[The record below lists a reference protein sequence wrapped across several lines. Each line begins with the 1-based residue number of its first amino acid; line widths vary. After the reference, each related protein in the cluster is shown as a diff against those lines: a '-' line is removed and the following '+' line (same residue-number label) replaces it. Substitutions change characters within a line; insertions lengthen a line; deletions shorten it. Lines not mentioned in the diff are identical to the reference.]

1 MYGMMKDV
9 QDPGSLNVGSRTRIP
24 NLLLTGQSTT
34 LHGMMGTMAGSL
46 VTCAEVLSYE
56 ELFNQLKKAS

>member
-1 MYGMMKDV
+1 
-9 QDPGSLNVGSRTRIP
+9 
-24 NLLLTGQSTT
+24 